1 MKQHKSGFPK
11 ILHWNASN
19 LIPKM
24 IQSKRARQNYEPE
37 PTPTSSRTSFS
48 NRNWRV
54 RELKVNAILHCS
66 NTWLTSFMPEL
77 DSFCRVFWRPN
88 PRTII
93 QMKGESEV
101 SIQEKSL
108 SCKKRRNISR
118 VMPTH
123 ASDQVAV
130 LRQNVHMQQ
139 GLEAL
144 AATTPKTHSSLCTV
158 ITLLVTKLRASS
170 K

>member
-1 MKQHKSGFPK
+1 MKQQKSGFPK

-54 RELKVNAILHCS
+54 REPKVNAILHYS

-108 SCKKRRNISR
+108 SCKKGETFLGWCRHTLRIKSPFCARMCTCNKASRLRLRRPQRHIR
-118 VMPTH
+118 
-123 ASDQVAV
+123 
-130 LRQNVHMQQ
+130 LF
-139 GLEAL
+139 AL
-144 AATTPKTHSSLCTV
+144 
-158 ITLLVTKLRASS
+158 
-170 K
+170 